1 MSGPSLEQMMAQM
14 SSISGTG
21 GPETFTHHYKAAK
34 EWEEAKKRGD
44 EKALKKLDFG
54 VGPLCQ
60 VKDWK
65 QSRVARAQPHKELCA
80 LNKVR
85 LFRRTIVMSS
95 IPFDLQEYMKRIPY
109 FRAETTQFPWMR
121 IETDGTCNHDVIKAR
136 LKVLGSGPS
145 FGYWSIPGGLRPH
158 DHNPSMLPGML
169 PTRKG
174 KLAPYR
180 RGATKAWKSE
190 KDELVPKLF
199 FDGDVPARPQ
209 PGQIKDWKSWYEWR
223 GLPLESPAALLMDFP
238 LTAYYLLNDVLK
250 LVDQSEGSGKRRL
263 LVHYIGAEV
272 ELNFLPLFSELALLL
287 PDTHI
292 DLVIYGKAAYDLV
305 QMACKD
311 FPQSIATRDI
321 VWSYTAPKKT
331 GGGSIEIRLA
341 GDSDTWSRH
350 DIIDKRKRPDALLGL
365 NAGLLSYTTWSEP
378 MQFSHILS
386 IPFAVT
392 DYAEQTMYTTV
403 NSDSLPRMFA
413 SMAAQFRAF
422 PEYAAVANKQRTHPV
437 TVNPFHRPGQRGL
450 PVVRMPNYYNGFA
463 MPVVMK
469 D

>member
-1 MSGPSLEQMMAQM
+1 M

-21 GPETFTHHYKAAK
+21 GPETFTHHYKGAK
-34 EWEEAKKRGD
+34 EWEEAEKRGD
-44 EKALKKLDFG
+44 ETALKKLDFG

-60 VKDWK
+60 VKDCK
-65 QSRVARAQPHKELCA
+65 QSRVTKAQPHKELCA
-80 LNKVR
+80 LNK
-85 LFRRTIVMSS
+85 
-95 IPFDLQEYMKRIPY
+95 EYMKRIPY

-180 RGATKAWKSE
+180 RGGDKYIHGEVMLGDAWPTDVEAWKLE
-190 KDELVPKLF
+190 KEELVPRLF

-209 PGQIKDWKSWYEWR
+209 PGQIKDWKSWYERR
-223 GLPLESPAALLMDFP
+223 GLPLASPAALLVDFP

-250 LVDQSEGSGKRRL
+250 LVDQSEGSAKQRL

-272 ELNFLPLFSELALLL
+272 KLNFMPLFSELALLL
-287 PDTHI
+287 PNTHI
-292 DLVIYGKAAYDLV
+292 DLVVYGKAAYDLV
-305 QMACKD
+305 QMARKD

-350 DIIDKRKRPDALLGL
+350 DIIDERKRPDALLGL

-378 MQFSHILS
+378 MQLSHILS

-422 PEYAAVANKQRTHPV
+422 PEYAAAAKKQRTHPV